1 MIHQVLPAIVREL
14 TEYLEAKFGISDDQ
28 VVLGNVVNQ
37 DGSLAIDGNK
47 LVVSLINIS
56 RDGSLGTTKTFGGN
70 DNPPVYVNLYVMFAA
85 VYNQSNISGQD
96 YLESLKM
103 ISGVISFFQ
112 GHNGFDAH
120 NTPDFPSD
128 AMKVICEVENIE
140 FRELVNLW
148 SVTGAK
154 YVPSVVYR
162 FRSLNMEES
171 LVTDEMPNVG
181 SLSHGFS
188 GFGNGRGGGFT
199 R

>member
-14 TEYLEAKFGISDDQ
+14 TDYLEAKFGISDDQ

-56 RDGSLGTTKTFGGN
+56 RDGSLGSTKSFGGN
-70 DNPPVYVNLYVMFAA
+70 DNPPVYINLYVIFAA
-85 VYNQSNISGQD
+85 VYNQSNISSQD

-112 GHNGFDAH
+112 GHNAFDAH
-120 NTPDFPSD
+120 NTPDFPSG
-128 AMKVICEVENIE
+128 ALKVICEIENIE

-148 SVTGAK
+148 SVSGAK
-154 YVPSVVYR
+154 YVPSIVYR

-171 LVTDEMPNVG
+171 LVTDEMPHIG
-181 SLSHGFS
+181 HLSTGFS
-188 GFGNGRGGGFT
+188 GNGHGGGGIL

>member
-56 RDGSLGTTKTFGGN
+56 RDGSLGSTKSFGGN
-70 DNPPVYVNLYVMFAA
+70 DNPPVFVNLYVIFSA

-112 GHNGFDAH
+112 GRNAFDGH
-120 NTPDFPSD
+120 TTPDFPAD
-128 AMKVICEVENIE
+128 AHKIIAEIENIE

-148 SVTGAK
+148 SLSGAK
-154 YVPSVVYR
+154 YVPSIVYR
-162 FRSLNMEES
+162 FRSLNMEEG
-171 LVTDEMPNVG
+171 LVTDIMPHVG
-181 SLSHGFS
+181 TLSHGF
-188 GFGNGRGGGFT
+188 NGLGAPT
-199 R
+199 N

>member
-14 TEYLEAKFGISDDQ
+14 TEFLEAKFGISDDQ
-28 VVLGNVVNQ
+28 VMLGNVVNQ

-56 RDGSLGTTKTFGGN
+56 RDGSLGSTRSIGGN
-70 DNPPVYVNLYVMFAA
+70 DNPSVFVNLYVIFAA
-85 VYNQSNISGQD
+85 VYNQSNISSQD

-112 GHNGFDAH
+112 SRTSFDAH

-128 AMKVICEVENIE
+128 GQKVICEIENIE

-148 SVTGAK
+148 SLSGAK
-154 YVPSVVYR
+154 YVPSIVYR
-162 FRSLNMEES
+162 FRSLNMEEG
-171 LVTDEMPNVG
+171 LLTDAMPHIG
-181 SLSHGFS
+181 HMSHGFG
-188 GFGNGRGGGFT
+188 GFGNGRQ
-199 R
+199 

>member
-56 RDGSLGTTKTFGGN
+56 RDGSLGSSTGFGGN
-70 DNPPVYVNLYVMFAA
+70 DNPPVYVNLYVIFAA
-85 VYNQSNISGQD
+85 VYNQSNISSQD

-112 GHNGFDAH
+112 GHNAFDAH
-120 NTPDFPSD
+120 NTPDFPAD
-128 AMKVICEVENIE
+128 ALKVICEIENIE

-148 SVTGAK
+148 SVSGAK
-154 YVPSVVYR
+154 YVPSIVYR
-162 FRSLNMEES
+162 FRSLNMEEG
-171 LVTDEMPNVG
+171 LVTDAMPHVG
-181 SLSHGFS
+181 SLTHGF
-188 GFGNGRGGGFT
+188 RGLGSAT
-199 R
+199 N